1 MSVTS
6 PSTTPSPDG
15 RTRLSLLVDD
25 AARQLDICNAC
36 RYCEGVCAVFPAL
49 SRRTVLDAGDI
60 SQLANLCHDCRAC
73 YDACMYTAPH
83 EFDLN
88 IPAVL
93 TAVRLED
100 YRNYVWPARVPRLLR
115 GWTGLFAGAV
125 ASAALFVGIAAG
137 YAGWPAIVAAHDTA
151 ASPYLLIPDGVL
163 IGLMLAAAAYSLL
176 IGALAAR
183 SYWKATDGGDVTVP
197 PSAVLKA
204 TWYALT
210 LRYLRGG
217 GVNCYYPQDDEP
229 SPARRYLHILVV
241 AGFGLCVLSTTAA
254 AFLQDILGFQPPY
267 GWLSVPVIAGTIGGV
282 GLLTGCVGLLLIKAR
297 SSRVT
302 SIAQMTVKDYGLLT
316 ALTFLALSGLAV
328 LLTRDT
334 AAFGIVLLIHLAAV
348 ILSFASAP
356 YSKFVHVVFR
366 FAALVRDNAE
376 QLPAPRSR
384 PSVQNV

>member
-1 MSVTS
+1 MSVTN
-6 PSTTPSPDG
+6 PSTPSGSATPSPDG
-15 RTRLSLLVDD
+15 RPRLSLLVGD
-25 AARQLDICNAC
+25 ATRQLNICNSC
-36 RYCEGVCAVFPAL
+36 RYCEGLCAVFPAL
-49 SRRTVLDAGDI
+49 SRRTVLNAGDV

-100 YRNYVWPARVPRLLR
+100 YQQYVWPARVPRLLR

-125 ASAALFVGIAAG
+125 AAAALFVGIAAG
-137 YAGWPAIVAAHDTA
+137 YAGWPAVVAAHDTA

-163 IGLMLAAAAYSLL
+163 VGLMLAAIAYSLV

-183 SYWKATDGGDVTVP
+183 RYWQATGGGDA
-197 PSAVLKA
+197 AVRPADVVKA

-217 GVNCYYPQDDEP
+217 GVDCYYPEDDKP

-241 AGFGLCVLSTTAA
+241 AGFGLCIVSTIAA
-254 AFLQDILGFQPPY
+254 AVLQDILGEQPPY
-267 GWLSVPVIAGTIGGV
+267 AWLSAPVITGTIGGI
-282 GLLTGCVGLLLIKAR
+282 GLLVGCVGLLLLKAR
-297 SSRVT
+297 SSQVT

-316 ALTFLALSGLAV
+316 ALTFLALTGLAV

-334 AAFGIVLLIHLAAV
+334 PAFGIILLIHLASV

-376 QLPAPRSR
+376 QLPAAPR
-384 PSVQNV
+384 P

>member
-6 PSTTPSPDG
+6 PSATPSPEG
-15 RTRLSLLVDD
+15 RTRLALLVDE
-25 AARQLDICNAC
+25 ATRQLDICNAC
-36 RYCEGVCAVFPAL
+36 RYCEGLCAVFPAL
-49 SRRTVLDAGDI
+49 SRRTVLSAGDV

-88 IPAVL
+88 VPAVL
-93 TAVRLED
+93 TEVRRQD
-100 YRNYVWPARVPRLLR
+100 YQRYVWPARVPGLLR

-125 ASAALFVGIAAG
+125 ASAALFVGIAAAH
-137 YAGWPAIVAAHDTA
+137 AGWPAIVAAHDGA
-151 ASPYLLIPDGVL
+151 ASPYRLIPDGVL
-163 IGLMLAAAAYSLL
+163 VGLMLAAIAYCML

-183 SYWKATDGGDVTVP
+183 SYWAATGSRNVPVRPADV
-197 PSAVLKA
+197 LRA

-217 GVNCYYPQDDEP
+217 GVDCYYPEDDQP
-229 SPARRYLHILVV
+229 SPARRYLHLLTV
-241 AGFGLCVLSTTAA
+241 AGFGLCVVSTAA
-254 AFLQDILGFQPPY
+254 AAVLQDILGEQPPY
-267 GWLSVPVIAGTIGGV
+267 PWLSAPVISGTIGGI
-282 GLLTGCVGLLLIKAR
+282 GLLAGCVGLLLLKAR
-297 SSRVT
+297 SAQVT
-302 SIAQMTVKDYGLLT
+302 SIAQLTVKDYGLLT

-334 AAFGIVLLIHLAAV
+334 AAFGIILLIHLAAV

-356 YSKFVHVVFR
+356 YSNFVHVVFR

-376 QLPAPRSR
+376 QLPANP
-384 PSVQNV
+384 PIG

>member
-6 PSTTPSPDG
+6 PSTPPSPEG
-15 RTRLSLLVDD
+15 RTRLSLLVDE
-25 AARQLDICNAC
+25 ATRQLDICNAC
-36 RYCEGVCAVFPAL
+36 RYCEGLCAVFPAL
-49 SRRTVLDAGDI
+49 SRRTVLSAGDV

-88 IPAVL
+88 VPAVL
-93 TAVRLED
+93 TEVRLAD
-100 YRNYVWPARVPRLLR
+100 YQRYVWPARVPGLLR

-125 ASAALFVGIAAG
+125 ASAALFVGIAVAH
-137 YAGWPAIVAAHDTA
+137 AGWPAIVAGHAAA
-151 ASPYLLIPDGVL
+151 ASPYRLIPGGVL
-163 IGLMLAAAAYSLL
+163 VGLMLAAVAYSML

-183 SYWKATDGGDVTVP
+183 SYWAATGRRDVPVRP
-197 PSAVLKA
+197 ADVLRA

-217 GVNCYYPQDDEP
+217 GVDCYYPEDDQP
-229 SPARRYLHILVV
+229 SPVRRYLHLLTV
-241 AGFGLCVLSTTAA
+241 AGFGLCVVSTAA
-254 AFLQDILGFQPPY
+254 AAVLQDILGEQPPY
-267 GWLSVPVIAGTIGGV
+267 AWLSAPVISGTIGGI
-282 GLLTGCVGLLLIKAR
+282 GLLAGCVGLLLLKAR
-297 SSRVT
+297 SSPVT

-316 ALTFLALSGLAV
+316 ALSFLALSGLAV

-334 AAFGIVLLIHLAAV
+334 AAFGVILLIHLAAV

-376 QLPAPRSR
+376 QLPANPR
-384 PSVQNV
+384 P